1 MFTEKGGL
9 KSCSARQ
16 HHILWG
22 RTGCKLSRGG
32 EKKLRAQAR
41 RTGEPQLT
49 LRSWWVAFLFRRGK
63 EKDEPYFKCVKE
75 FFFIRWDFFCY
86 YYFFFSLW
94 CNRGELLLDDMLS
107 PRLGGFPRM
116 KCAYFLTV
124 SNRPSLLFS
133 PPPPSTAF
141 NVYTVAGN

>member
-49 LRSWWVAFLFRRGK
+49 LQSWWVVFLFHRGK
-63 EKDEPYFKCVKE
+63 EKDEPYFKCVKD
-75 FFFIRWDFFCY
+75 FFFIRWDFFY
-86 YYFFFSLW
+86 YYLFFLICDVIAENFYWTTCSRRVWEVFHGWSVRVFWRFQTGHLFFSLPLHCLQCLYRSW
-94 CNRGELLLDDMLS
+94 
-107 PRLGGFPRM
+107 
-116 KCAYFLTV
+116 
-124 SNRPSLLFS
+124 
-133 PPPPSTAF
+133 
-141 NVYTVAGN
+141 